1 MKRWN
6 APILA
11 TLALLASST
20 ALAGDFLLTASR
32 PNTLH
37 LIDLEA
43 RKLVR
48 SYDLPGDGVP
58 SAVIVPSD
66 GKRAYVLT
74 NRAESIVGID
84 LDSGQQVFRADMSK
98 ADERVKSMFG
108 VTVSRD
114 GSTLYAYQIP
124 TRLKRSSYE
133 SLDTRIAVYNTA
145 DGLKAQPVKTFP
157 APRRITLLAPTANKD
172 RVVGVGED
180 IYVFDARTGKI
191 DQTHALRHWQRPGV
205 GEPDILTIW
214 HQYEQAGVLASPYY
228 VARTDVPAGSP
239 ESFKIG
245 LLRFDL
251 DAEKLDYAELANAE
265 TGIFSA
271 VVSPVDKDQVFTV
284 MNQIF
289 HADMKAKKFVQRLN
303 LDQSYYAIN
312 ISSDGKEIYIGG
324 ALDKVSVYDT
334 ATLTKQA
341 EIRIPGGFDQSTSSM
356 RIVHR

>member
-6 APILA
+6 ALLI
-11 TLALLASST
+11 ALLASST

-32 PNTLH
+32 PNQLH
-37 LIDLEA
+37 MIDLAA
-43 RKLVR
+43 RQLVR
-48 SYDLPGDGVP
+48 SYDLPGEGVP
-58 SAVIVPSD
+58 SAVVVPDD
-66 GKRAYVLT
+66 GKRAYILT
-74 NRAESIVGID
+74 NHAESIVGID
-84 LDSGQQVFRADMSK
+84 LDSGREVFHADMSK
-98 ADERVKSMFG
+98 PGERVKSMFG
-108 VTVSRD
+108 ITVSRD

-124 TRLKRSSYE
+124 TRLNRSSYE
-133 SLDTRIAVYNTA
+133 SLDTRIAVYHTA

-157 APRRITLLAPTANKD
+157 APRRITLLAPTARTD

-180 IYVFDARTGKI
+180 IYVFDANTGKI
-191 DQTHALRHWQRPGV
+191 DQTHALRHWQRPGIA
-205 GEPDILTIW
+205 EPDILTIW

-245 LLRFDL
+245 ILTFDL
-251 DAEKLDYAELANAE
+251 TTEKLDYAELGNAE

-289 HADMKAKKFVQRLN
+289 HADMKARKFVQRLN
-303 LDQSYYAIN
+303 LDQSYYSIN
-312 ISSDGKEIYIGG
+312 ISGDGKEIYIGG

-341 EIRIPGGFDQSTSSM
+341 EIRIPGGADQSTSSM